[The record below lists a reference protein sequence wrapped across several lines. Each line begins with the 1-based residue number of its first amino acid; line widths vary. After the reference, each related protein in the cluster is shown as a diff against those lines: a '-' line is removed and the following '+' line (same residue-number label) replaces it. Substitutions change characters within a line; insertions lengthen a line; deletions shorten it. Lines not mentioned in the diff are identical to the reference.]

1 MRLFGRKGDAA
12 TRFGNRMAGGNGDT
26 EPVSH
31 RLTLELARAETFAAM
46 LAHSRASRSI
56 EVTDLLAGMYICNW
70 DRLSRYW
77 EEEDREEVESWL
89 RGICRISP
97 QRWHSW
103 MEFYDREHNEGKRPS
118 RILSLLR
125 KRKKEFPTE
134 KPLQWSAALAA
145 VVKQA
150 EDIAPFRD
158 RMEGRAIPILTSEC
172 VLLCIARNYGSE
184 VSQKLGQ
191 MGLDTTKLELDAL
204 FPRRGPL
211 T

>member
-1 MRLFGRKGDAA
+1 M
-12 TRFGNRMAGGNGDT
+12 
-26 EPVSH
+26 
-31 RLTLELARAETFAAM
+31 TLELARAETFAAM
-46 LAHSRASRSI
+46 LAHSRASRTI

-70 DRLSRYW
+70 DRLSQYW
-77 EEEDREEVESWL
+77 QEEDREEVETWL

-97 QRWHSW
+97 QRWHFW
-103 MEFYDREHNEGKRPS
+103 MEYYDRERGEVKQP

-125 KRKKEFPTE
+125 KRRKEIVSE
-134 KPLQWSAALAA
+134 KPLRWSAGLAA

-150 EDIAPFRD
+150 EEIAPFRD

-172 VLLCIARNYGSE
+172 VLLCIARSYGSE
-184 VSQKLGQ
+184 VSQKLAQ
-191 MGLDTTKLELDAL
+191 MGLDATKLEQSAL